1 MSEEGK
7 ERISLTIIRRKGK
20 GHAHAHHGGAWKIA
34 YADFVTAMMAFF
46 LLMWLLG
53 STTKG
58 EKQGIADFFN
68 TPLSV
73 ALNKGSYSG
82 GATSVLDGGG
92 ADMTKPQL
100 GDVTHSD
107 AEKSKA
113 QKAAA
118 AEAAR
123 AKPSADDMQRLKG
136 LKLKIDALI
145 DKNIKLKPFRNQIR
159 IDITSE
165 GLRIQITDEQNR
177 PMFASGSPVL
187 ASYTKDILHEI
198 GLALNDVDNRVSIA
212 GHTDSAPYGGGD
224 KSYSNWE
231 LSSERANAARRE
243 LIAGGMSEKKVIQVR
258 GLADALPLVKADPAA
273 PMNRRISILVLN
285 HASEESFLK
294 DRGRTDVSTPA
305 EASAVLG
312 ASAPPPIRPLQ
323 SSRSNV
329 PAATPAESQAAL
341 AAPAP
346 GSVGSGGKTPGPSA
360 AG

>member
-20 GHAHAHHGGAWKIA
+20 SHGHAHHGGAWKIA

-58 EKQGIADFFN
+58 DKQGIADFFN
-68 TPLSV
+68 TPLAV
-73 ALNKGSYSG
+73 ALNRGSYSG
-82 GATSVLDGGG
+82 GATSVLEGGG
-92 ADMTKPQL
+92 ADMMKPQL
-100 GDVTHSD
+100 GDVSHSD

-113 QKAAA
+113 QKAA

-187 ASYTKDILHEI
+187 AGYTKDILHEI

-212 GHTDSAPYGGGD
+212 GHTDSTPYSGGEKG
-224 KSYSNWE
+224 YSNWE

-243 LIAGGMSEKKVIQVR
+243 LIAGGMTEKKVIQVR
-258 GLADALPLVKADPAA
+258 GLADALPLVAADPNA

-305 EASAVLG
+305 QASAVLG
-312 ASAPPPIRPLQ
+312 ASAPPPIRPI
-323 SSRSNV
+323 SSRAKG
-329 PAATPAESQAAL
+329 PAGENAPADKQAAL
-341 AAPAP
+341 IRPATGNVASSEKAPA
-346 GSVGSGGKTPGPSA
+346 A
-360 AG
+360 ATAG